1 MKSANRKKDQK
12 TKKQNALKGTLFPV
26 QIQSSFILDK
36 VIRFRCSAQV
46 ANAIVSN
53 RDLLDLWCMAMSAT
67 SARRL
72 PITFK
77 LKKVELWGTNS
88 PLQAPGVAS
97 TVAIE
102 DGLTSAGNTVS
113 YAGPSRRVEDTA
125 LGISRPSHVLWKPP
139 KGAPSAGWLNDV
151 DGGIAFQVTAPPGLV
166 LDVHIRWMIGDDGTA
181 GTLVGAAVSGATTG
195 ANYIRSLNSN
205 NANNLVPVDYP
216 TI

>member
-1 MKSANRKKDQK
+1 MNSAKKTLQK
-12 TKKQNALKGTLFPV
+12 TKKQNAQKGTLYPV

-36 VIRFRCSAQV
+36 VLRFRCAAQV

-53 RDLLDLWCMAMSAT
+53 RDLLDLWCVAITAT

-72 PITFK
+72 PIAFK

-102 DGLTSAGNTVS
+102 DGLTSAGNSVS
-113 YAGPSRRVEDTA
+113 FAGPSRRVEDTA

-139 KGAPSAGWLNDV
+139 KGASSAAWLNDV

-166 LDVHIRWMIGDDGTA
+166 LDLHIRWIIGDDGGA
-181 GTLVGAAVSGATTG
+181 GTAVGAAVAGANVG

-205 NANNLVPVDYP
+205 NANNLVPVDYS